1 MSGSAGADEWFA
13 RGFDRSG
20 RALLPVVED
29 GVLWCFGHAKGS
41 GARHRCR
48 FVAVDGA
55 WVWEHRCLIVDVV
68 RFGVG
73 AGALEP
79 RHRQLRRG
87 RPMRS
92 VSAIGA
98 EEGALVEVVDAVER
112 LGRHVATGVA
122 RLVVRDGALAPA
134 GRNVPAALAVV
145 GDPHAPADLNDGPV
159 GTRPMRSA

>member
-41 GARHRCR
+41 GGRHRCR

-55 WVWEHRCLIVDVV
+55 WVWEHSGLIVDVV

-73 AGALEP
+73 PGALEP

-87 RPMRS
+87 RPMRC

-98 EEGALVEVVDAVER
+98 DEGALVVVVDAVER

-145 GDPHAPADLNDGPV
+145 GDPHAPADSNDGPV

>member
-1 MSGSAGADEWFA
+1 MNGLLDAEEWFA
-13 RGFDRSG
+13 CGFDRSG
-20 RALLPVVED
+20 RALLPVVEA
-29 GVLWCFGHAKGS
+29 GLLWCFGHAKGT
-41 GARHRCR
+41 GAQHRCR

-55 WVWEHRCLIVDVV
+55 WVWEQRGLLVDVV

-73 AGALEP
+73 AGAPET
-79 RHRQLRRG
+79 RHRQLRHG

-145 GDPHAPADLNDGPV
+145 GDPHAPADSNDGPV
-159 GTRPMRSA
+159 GTRPMRST